1 VRKLLVT
8 LVHRSVRGL
17 VRAAAVLAL
26 VGLALMSL
34 SIVWPRPIIV
44 VLAMSVGH
52 VIGAAAVGCYV
63 LGILLTM
70 RRAPPPAPPDAPS
83 LPPATDDSASP
94 SPEPSPAAPTG

>member
-1 VRKLLVT
+1 MRKLLIA
-8 LVHRSVRGL
+8 LAHRSVRGL

-26 VGLALMSL
+26 LGLALMSL

-70 RRAPPPAPPDAPS
+70 RRTLPPVAPDTPS
-83 LPPATDDSASP
+83 LPPPPDDATPPSADP
-94 SPEPSPAAPTG
+94 SAAAPTG